1 MPKTHVLENSLPCRI
16 RSRRLKCPPSDS
28 ENAVVCHHPRCR
40 LADLLPPRRVGH
52 RSSAHHRKVH
62 DSTQGK
68 DRSGRPA
75 GEGARC
81 IPEARSERGDARK
94 ALAGFSA
101 RPGTGFGSSQ
111 LQEFARRHEGRDR
124 GGRQR
129 SGTRTGALF
138 DNARD
143 YRHDQPAD
151 GLVRHR
157 RRHDR
162 DLRLAIAHRI
172 QPPGTGPR
180 HFRGAVQHG
189 IRSGDRHSSHD
200 FLPPLSRQGRRF
212 RGRDGATGSEAGR
225 RGPRRTL
232 RIPAAAAYSGMRF
245 ARTQKED
252 PEINLIPM
260 IDVLLVII
268 IFLMLTT
275 TYSRF
280 AELKIN
286 LPSADAER
294 KPERANE
301 INVVISANGQY
312 VLQRKPV
319 QFRDVASLA
328 EELRRAGTGMKD
340 AIVVVNADNNANYQ
354 SVIRVM
360 DAARQAGYG
369 QVVFA
374 VEQTTK

>member
-1 MPKTHVLENSLPCRI
+1 
-16 RSRRLKCPPSDS
+16 
-28 ENAVVCHHPRCR
+28 
-40 LADLLPPRRVGH
+40 
-52 RSSAHHRKVH
+52 
-62 DSTQGK
+62 
-68 DRSGRPA
+68 
-75 GEGARC
+75 
-81 IPEARSERGDARK
+81 
-94 ALAGFSA
+94 
-101 RPGTGFGSSQ
+101 
-111 LQEFARRHEGRDR
+111 
-124 GGRQR
+124 
-129 SGTRTGALF
+129 
-138 DNARD
+138 
-143 YRHDQPAD
+143 
-151 GLVRHR
+151 
-157 RRHDR
+157 
-162 DLRLAIAHRI
+162 
-172 QPPGTGPR
+172 
-180 HFRGAVQHG
+180 
-189 IRSGDRHSSHD
+189 
-200 FLPPLSRQGRRF
+200 
-212 RGRDGATGSEAGR
+212 
-225 RGPRRTL
+225 
-232 RIPAAAAYSGMRF
+232 MRF
-245 ARTQKED
+245 ARTRKED

-294 KPERANE
+294 KPERSNE

>member
-1 MPKTHVLENSLPCRI
+1 
-16 RSRRLKCPPSDS
+16 
-28 ENAVVCHHPRCR
+28 
-40 LADLLPPRRVGH
+40 
-52 RSSAHHRKVH
+52 
-62 DSTQGK
+62 
-68 DRSGRPA
+68 
-75 GEGARC
+75 
-81 IPEARSERGDARK
+81 
-94 ALAGFSA
+94 
-101 RPGTGFGSSQ
+101 
-111 LQEFARRHEGRDR
+111 
-124 GGRQR
+124 
-129 SGTRTGALF
+129 
-138 DNARD
+138 
-143 YRHDQPAD
+143 
-151 GLVRHR
+151 
-157 RRHDR
+157 
-162 DLRLAIAHRI
+162 
-172 QPPGTGPR
+172 
-180 HFRGAVQHG
+180 
-189 IRSGDRHSSHD
+189 
-200 FLPPLSRQGRRF
+200 
-212 RGRDGATGSEAGR
+212 
-225 RGPRRTL
+225 
-232 RIPAAAAYSGMRF
+232 MRF

-294 KPERANE
+294 KPERSNE

-319 QFRDVASLA
+319 PFRDVASLA